1 MGFAMTESV
10 PEPQEQ
16 NAALPADAAVG
27 AAPQAGA
34 SAEGQGRKRSRRG
47 GRGRNKANANGPAAE
62 SAPAAA
68 AGAQAPAS
76 KAVRTQHPLLA
87 QLAQWHPN
95 LFGEQPLPLK
105 RGIFEDLLAAHPDAI
120 DREQLKLALS
130 QHTRSSRYPTVVAS
144 GQARHD
150 LQGQSVEAMAPEHVH
165 HALIE
170 VFRRRQH
177 RTPEDLAPKLR
188 NRIIAA
194 YEASGLSRDDYAAR
208 VQGRDEATNTLVAEA
223 LAEADARCT
232 RRGAAARL
240 RGQRPEHRGRLCRH
254 VRHEPAPGGAAAG
267 ARAPPPA
274 DDAGSLRRQTLS
286 DTAAACPE
294 GPRRRT
300 RPGPWRHP
308 RSGLAASARMLLQG
322 RARG

>member
-130 QHTRSSRYPTVVAS
+130 QHTRSSRYLTVVAS

-223 LAEADARCT
+223 QAEADARS
-232 RRGAAARL
+232 ARDEALL
-240 RGQRPEHRGRLCRH
+240 RAFEASGQSTE
-254 VRHEPAPGGAAAG
+254 AG
-267 ARAPPPA
+267 FADMYGMNPRQVAQQLERA
-274 DDAGSLRRQTLS
+274 
-286 DTAAACPE
+286 
-294 GPRRRT
+294 RRRLQT
-300 RPGPWRHP
+300 TQ
-308 RSGLAASARMLLQG
+308 AA
-322 RARG
+322 